1 MIHTSLCDLFR
12 IEIPIIQAGMAVFTS
27 AELAAAVSNAG
38 GLGSLGATF
47 RTGAGFRT
55 QLERTREL
63 TNRSFAINFI
73 MQPNLP
79 NEEAFAIA
87 LAARPRVMAFAL
99 GDPGDYVKRAHDAGI
114 LVMHMVTTRKQAEQ
128 AVARKVD
135 AIVAQGSEAGGFGG
149 TVSGLAL
156 IPQVVDVAG
165 PIPVLAAG
173 GIADGRGLAAALM
186 LGAQGINIGTRFLA
200 SFEAPISA
208 EWKKAILTAKSED
221 TLQFDIWPDVFP
233 PRAGGYPVIPRVLS
247 SPFIRQWKNRHDDAQ
262 RDAQHLQDQIGAAI
276 AAGKLGELFP
286 FAGQTVGLIDEILPA
301 AEITRKI
308 VAEAEEVMRRMM
320 KSLV

>member
-1 MIHTSLCDLFR
+1 MIHNSLCDLFQ
-12 IEIPIIQAGMAVFTS
+12 IEIPIVQAGMAVFTS

-47 RTGAGFRT
+47 RTAAGFRA
-55 QLERTREL
+55 QLERIRAL
-63 TNRSFAINFI
+63 TDRSFAVNFI
-73 MQPNLP
+73 MQPHLP
-79 NEEAFAIA
+79 DEELFAIA

-99 GDPGDYVKRAHDAGI
+99 GDPGDYVKRAHDAGS
-114 LVMHMVTTRKQAEQ
+114 LVMHMVTTRKQAEE
-128 AVARKVD
+128 AIARKVD
-135 AIVAQGSEAGGFGG
+135 ALVAQGSEAGGFGG

-156 IPQVVDVAG
+156 IPQVVDIAG
-165 PIPVLAAG
+165 SIPVIAAG

-186 LGAQGINIGTRFLA
+186 LGAQGINLGTRYLA
-200 SFEAPISA
+200 SLEAPIGD
-208 EWKKAILTAKSED
+208 EWKKAILTANSED
-221 TLQFDIWPDVFP
+221 TLQFDVWSDVFP
-233 PRAGGYPVIPRVLS
+233 PRAGDYPVLPRVLA
-247 SPFIRQWKNRHDDAQ
+247 SPFIHQWENRHNDAQ

-308 VAEAEEVMRRMM
+308 AAEAEEVLRRMM
-320 KSLV
+320 QSLV